1 MKRELEKSLKRY
13 LKRKIKVTLGLLV
26 TFLITGQVGH
36 SMELAKNYYENGQ
49 DIVIGENE
57 YKVNTED
64 NSEYNYGIIVRKN
77 TNLNIQS
84 SDRIEIIN
92 TTPSEESPGMEIAA
106 LNVRQSSNLI
116 LGTEETKDIYLKVE
130 SSKGVA
136 TGISLYNV
144 HTTDAVDEG
153 SSLEINGKNFTLD
166 VHSTSEGPNKS
177 TFGILVGN
185 NKTNDG
191 KNCEVDIN
199 SENTVIN
206 VTNDSGISYKANA
219 LTAWGDAKIRLNSG
233 NVKIYTNKN
242 NIINVKRN
250 STVEINANSLDK
262 EIQLDG
268 SIVFECAGTDTSI
281 DSNVIVNLTNSNSFL
296 NGNILVINQGEG
308 YLEGTKVTGMKLGLS
323 NGATWSTT
331 EEGSFVN
338 YLTFNGGI
346 INNNWDIN
354 NIGNIKG
361 DRDYSMNIDNMTGTG
376 GTIIMDASYDEASD
390 SFSSTTLEIKQ
401 KDNNTK
407 LNFAYDGI
415 DADNIA
421 INDTQKTEDALNQL
435 AENIYIR
442 NGEIN
447 STINVDEGLLNG
459 AIVGDL
465 VQGTSGMQ
473 VENIRVG
480 SLSNTVM
487 GLRNLATINLLTWRQ
502 EFSSFS
508 QRMGELRDSQGNS
521 GVWARVYGGE
531 IEQGSNYDNSY
542 QTYQV
547 GYDKVYDYAGGKLF
561 LGYLFSY
568 TDGNTDY
575 DLGSGENNS
584 IGAGVY
590 GSWLNNSG
598 HYIDVVAKLSRLHND
613 YDVYS
618 ENRMYNSKGDYTN
631 YGVSLGVEY
640 GKRFVTDNKFFIE
653 PSIRMDLG
661 RVANKSYTTST
672 DVRVEQDTLYT
683 ALGSLGAK
691 IGYNLEKGN
700 LYARISGVKE
710 FAGDID
716 TTYTNK
722 FGQTKTS
729 VDLEDEW
736 VEFGIGGNYKVAEN
750 VNLYLDLSKTTEAMV
765 DTNWQAN
772 LGFRWEL

>member
-1 MKRELEKSLKRY
+1 MLEKVRNSLKKY
-13 LKRKIKVTLGLLV
+13 LKGKIKITLGLLV
-26 TFLITGQVGH
+26 TFLITGEIGY
-36 SMELAKNYYENGQ
+36 SLEYADKLYNNIQ
-49 DIVIGENE
+49 DVVEDAE
-57 YKVNTED
+57 YKVKVGDQGVNYRFGIMVYN
-64 NSEYNYGIIVRKN
+64 NSD
-77 TNLNIQS
+77 LDIQS
-84 SDRIEIIN
+84 DNIEIIN
-92 TTPSEESPGMEIAA
+92 VSSGNEVEGKEVAAINLRMNSE
-106 LNVRQSSNLI
+106 LV
-116 LGTEETKDIYLKVE
+116 LGTEETKNINLKVDTDKGGASAIYLYNDNDYGQDNG
-130 SSKGVA
+130 SK
-136 TGISLYNV
+136 LK
-144 HTTDAVDEG
+144 
-153 SSLEINGKNFTLD
+153 INGENLVID
-166 VHSTSEGPNKS
+166 VHSEGKGKNKAI
-177 TFGILVGN
+177 FGIVVGT
-185 NKTNDG
+185 KEDHDG
-191 KNCEVDIN
+191 QKCEVNIN

-206 VTNDSGISYKANA
+206 VTSDSGLSYAANA
-219 LTAWGDAKIRLNSG
+219 LVAWGGGTITLNSG
-233 NVKIYTNKN
+233 NVKISAD
-242 NIINVKRN
+242 NIINVKKN
-250 STVEINANSLDK
+250 SLVQINAKSLDK
-262 EIQLDG
+262 VIQLDG
-268 SIVFECAGTDTSI
+268 SIVFECVKPSTDI
-281 DSNVIVNLTNSNSFL
+281 DSDVIINLTNSNSYL
-296 NGNILVINQGEG
+296 NGNILVTNLGDG
-308 YLEGTKVTGMKLGLS
+308 YSGTVDGMKLGLS

-361 DRDYSMNIDNMTGTG
+361 DRDYSMNIDNMSGTG

-421 INDTQKTEDALNQL
+421 INDAQETEEALNQL
-435 AENIYIR
+435 AGNIYIR

-487 GLRNLATINLLTWRQ
+487 GLRNLVTINLLTWRQ

-547 GYDKVYDYAGGKLF
+547 GYDKAYDYAGGKLF

-568 TDGNTDY
+568 TDGSTNY

-613 YDVYS
+613 YNIYS
-618 ENRMYNSKGDYTN
+618 ENRIYNSKGDYTN

>member
-13 LKRKIKVTLGLLV
+13 LKRKIKVTLDLLV
-26 TFLITGQVGH
+26 TFLITGQVGY

-296 NGNILVINQGEG
+296 NGNILVINQEEG

-338 YLTFNGGI
+338 DLTFNGGI
-346 INNNWDIN
+346 INNNS
-354 NIGNIKG
+354 GVKKG
-361 DRDYSMNIDNMTGTG
+361 DRQYSMNIDRMTGTG
-376 GTIIMDASYDEASD
+376 GTIIMDASYDRVND
-390 SFSSTTLEIKQ
+390 SFSSTTLEIKE

-421 INDTQKTEDALNQL
+421 VDDIQKTEDALSQL
-435 AENIYIR
+435 AGNIHIG

-447 STINVDEGLLNG
+447 STINIDEGLLNG

-590 GSWLNNSG
+590 GSWFNNSG

-653 PSIRMDLG
+653 LSIRMDLG
-661 RVANKSYTTST
+661 RVANKSYSTST
-672 DVRVEQDTLYT
+672 DVRVDQDTLYT

>member
-1 MKRELEKSLKRY
+1 MLLDKIKNNFKSC
-13 LKRKIKVTLGLLV
+13 LKRKIKFTLGILV
-26 TFLITGQVGH
+26 SFLITGHIGY
-36 SMELAKNYYENGQ
+36 SIELADTIYKNKQEIITDKEYELNA
-49 DIVIGENE
+49 GEE
-57 YKVNTED
+57 GVN
-64 NSEYNYGIIVRKN
+64 YQYGILGYDSTDLK
-77 TNLNIQS
+77 IQS
-84 SDRIEIIN
+84 SDKIEITNIAFGEVN
-92 TTPSEESPGMEIAA
+92 KKEIAA
-106 LNVRQSSNLI
+106 INLRVNSKLI
-116 LGTEETKDIYLKVE
+116 LGTEETKDIYLKVDTD
-130 SSKGVA
+130 KGVA
-136 TGISLYNV
+136 TGIALYNENAA
-144 HTTDAVDEG
+144 DRG

-166 VHSTSEGPNKS
+166 VHSTGEGSNKS
-177 TFGILVGN
+177 TYGILVGLR
-185 NKTNDG
+185 KDKDG
-191 KNCEVDIN
+191 ENCEVNIN

-206 VTNDSGISYKANA
+206 VTNDSGLSYTANA
-219 LTAWGDAKIRLNSG
+219 LTAWGGGTITLNSG
-233 NVKIYTNKN
+233 NVKISADNV
-242 NIINVKRN
+242 INVKKK
-250 STVEINANSLDK
+250 SFVQINEGSLDK
-262 EIQLDG
+262 VIQLDG
-268 SIVFECAGTDTSI
+268 SIVFECVDPDTPI
-281 DSNVIVNLTNSNSFL
+281 DSKVTVNLTNSNSYL
-296 NGNILVINQGEG
+296 NGNILVTNLGHG
-308 YLEGTKVTGMKLGLS
+308 HSGTVDGMKLGLS

-421 INDTQKTEDALNQL
+421 VDDTQKTEDALNQL
-435 AENIYIR
+435 AENIHIE

-447 STINVDEGLLNG
+447 STINIDEGLLNG

-465 VQGTSGMQ
+465 VQGTNGIE
-473 VENIRVG
+473 VGNIKT
-480 SLSNTVM
+480 SNLSNTVM

-531 IEQGSNYDNSY
+531 IEQGSNYDNNY

-547 GYDKVYDYAGGKLF
+547 GYDKAYDYAGGKLF

-691 IGYNLEKGN
+691 IG
-700 LYARISGVKE
+700 
-710 FAGDID
+710 
-716 TTYTNK
+716 
-722 FGQTKTS
+722 
-729 VDLEDEW
+729 
-736 VEFGIGGNYKVAEN
+736 
-750 VNLYLDLSKTTEAMV
+750 
-765 DTNWQAN
+765 
-772 LGFRWEL
+772 

>member
-26 TFLITGQVGH
+26 TFLITGEIGY
-36 SMELAKNYYENGQ
+36 SLEYADKLYNNIQ
-49 DIVIGENE
+49 DVVEDAE
-57 YKVNTED
+57 YKVKVGDQGVN
-64 NSEYNYGIIVRKN
+64 YRYGIMVYN
-77 TNLNIQS
+77 NSDLDIQS
-84 SDRIEIIN
+84 DNIEIIN
-92 TTPSEESPGMEIAA
+92 VSSGNEVEGKEVAAINLRMNSE
-106 LNVRQSSNLI
+106 LV
-116 LGTEETKDIYLKVE
+116 LGTEETKNINLKVDTDKGGASAIYL
-130 SSKGVA
+130 
-136 TGISLYNV
+136 YND
-144 HTTDAVDEG
+144 HRNGTDGG
-153 SSLEINGKNFTLD
+153 SSLEINGERLEIN
-166 VHSTSEGPNKS
+166 VHSEGTGANKAI
-177 TFGILVGN
+177 FGIVVGT
-185 NKTNDG
+185 KVDYDG
-191 KNCEVDIN
+191 QNCVVDIN
-199 SENTVIN
+199 SENTVVN
-206 VTNDSGISYKANA
+206 VSSDSGLSYAANA
-219 LTAWGDAKIRLNSG
+219 LVAWGGGTIRLNSG
-233 NVKIYTNKN
+233 NVKIDTNKN

-250 STVEINANSLDK
+250 STVEINANSLDNI
-262 EIQLDG
+262 IQLDG
-268 SIVFECAGTDTSI
+268 SIVFECVDPSTDI
-281 DSNVIVNLTNSNSFL
+281 DSDVIVNLTNSNSYL
-296 NGNILVINQGEG
+296 NGNILVTNLGDG
-308 YLEGTKVTGMKLGLS
+308 HSGTVDGMRLGLS

-346 INNNWDIN
+346 INNNS
-354 NIGNIKG
+354 GVKKG
-361 DRDYSMNIDNMTGTG
+361 DRQYSMNIDNMSGIG
-376 GTIIMDASYDEASD
+376 GTIIMDATYDRVND
-390 SFSSTTLEIKQ
+390 SFSSTTLEIKE

-421 INDTQKTEDALNQL
+421 VDDIQKTEDALSQL
-435 AENIYIR
+435 AGNIHIG

-447 STINVDEGLLNG
+447 SAINIDEGLLNG

-508 QRMGELRDSQGNS
+508 QRMGELRDTQGNS

-736 VEFGIGGNYKVAEN
+736 IEFGIGGNYKVAEN

>member
-1 MKRELEKSLKRY
+1 MKKELEKSLKRY

-26 TFLITGQVGH
+26 TFLITGQVGY
-36 SMELAKNYYENGQ
+36 SLNLIVDEYNNEQNVIVNDNYIKNNENTNYQYILGVIYDSSLQ
-49 DIVIGENE
+49 INSKEINIVNNSNGDEVNRKEISAIVVSENSHLKLGNE
-57 YKVNTED
+57 ETENVNLKVNTD
-64 NSEYNYGIIVRKN
+64 
-77 TNLNIQS
+77 
-84 SDRIEIIN
+84 
-92 TTPSEESPGMEIAA
+92 
-106 LNVRQSSNLI
+106 
-116 LGTEETKDIYLKVE
+116 
-130 SSKGVA
+130 KGVA
-136 TGISLYNV
+136 TGIAMYNL
-144 HTTDAVDEG
+144 DEADRG
-153 SSLEINGKNFTLD
+153 GSLEINGKNFTLD
-166 VHSTSEGPNKS
+166 VHATGEGSNKS
-177 TFGILVGN
+177 TYGILVGTKP
-185 NKTNDG
+185 NKDG
-191 KNCEVDIN
+191 ENCVVDIK

-206 VTNDSGISYKANA
+206 VTNDSGLSYTANA
-219 LTAWGDAKIRLNSG
+219 LTAWGGGTIRLNSG
-233 NVKIYTNKN
+233 NVKISAN
-242 NIINVKRN
+242 NIINVKKN
-250 STVEINANSLDK
+250 SLVEINADSLDK
-262 EIQLDG
+262 VIQLDG
-268 SIVFECAGTDTSI
+268 SIVFECVDSTTDI
-281 DSNVIVNLTNSNSFL
+281 DSDVVLNLTNSNSYL
-296 NGNILVINQGEG
+296 NGNILVTNLSHGHS
-308 YLEGTKVTGMKLGLS
+308 GTVDGMKLGLS

-376 GTIIMDASYDEASD
+376 GTIIMDATYNEASD
-390 SFSSTTLEIKQ
+390 SFSSTTLEKKE

-421 INDTQKTEDALNQL
+421 INDAQETEDALNQL
-435 AENIYIR
+435 AENIYIE
-442 NGEIN
+442 NGEVN

-508 QRMGELRDSQGNS
+508 QRMGELRDTQGNS

-547 GYDKVYDYAGGKLF
+547 GYDKAYDYAGGKLF

-590 GSWLNNSG
+590 GSWFNNSG

-736 VEFGIGGNYKVAEN
+736 IEFGIGGNYKVAEN

>member
-13 LKRKIKVTLGLLV
+13 LKRKIKVTLDLLV
-26 TFLITGQVGH
+26 TFLITGQVGY

-296 NGNILVINQGEG
+296 NGNILVINQEEG

-323 NGATWSTT
+323 NGATWSTI

-361 DRDYSMNIDNMTGTG
+361 DRQYSMNIDNMTGTG
-376 GTIIMDASYDEASD
+376 GTIIMDASYDEVSD

-547 GYDKVYDYAGGKLF
+547 GYDKAYDYAGGKLF

-584 IGAGVY
+584 IGAGAY
-590 GSWLNNSG
+590 GSWFNNSG

-672 DVRVEQDTLYT
+672 DVRVDQDTLYT

>member
-26 TFLITGQVGH
+26 TFLITGQVGY
-36 SMELAKNYYENGQ
+36 SLNLIVDEYNNEQNVIVNDNYIKNNENTNYQYILGVIYDSSLQ
-49 DIVIGENE
+49 INSKEINIVNNSNGDEVNRKEISAIVVSENSHLKLGNE
-57 YKVNTED
+57 ETENVNLKVNTD
-64 NSEYNYGIIVRKN
+64 
-77 TNLNIQS
+77 
-84 SDRIEIIN
+84 
-92 TTPSEESPGMEIAA
+92 
-106 LNVRQSSNLI
+106 
-116 LGTEETKDIYLKVE
+116 
-130 SSKGVA
+130 KGVA
-136 TGISLYNV
+136 TGIAMYNL
-144 HTTDAVDEG
+144 DEADRG
-153 SSLEINGKNFTLD
+153 GSLEINGKNFTLD
-166 VHSTSEGPNKS
+166 VHATGEGSNKS
-177 TFGILVGN
+177 TYGILVGTKP
-185 NKTNDG
+185 NKDG
-191 KNCEVDIN
+191 ENCVVDIK

-206 VTNDSGISYKANA
+206 VTNDSGLSYTANA
-219 LTAWGDAKIRLNSG
+219 LTAWGGGTIRLNSG
-233 NVKIYTNKN
+233 NVKISAN
-242 NIINVKRN
+242 NIINVKKN
-250 STVEINANSLDK
+250 SLVEINADSLDK
-262 EIQLDG
+262 VIQLDG
-268 SIVFECAGTDTSI
+268 SIVFECVDSTTDI
-281 DSNVIVNLTNSNSFL
+281 DSDVVLNLTNSNSYL
-296 NGNILVINQGEG
+296 NGNILVTNLSHGHS
-308 YLEGTKVTGMKLGLS
+308 GTVDGMKLGLS

-376 GTIIMDASYDEASD
+376 GTIIMDATYDEVSD
-390 SFSSTTLEIKQ
+390 SFSSTTLEIKE

-421 INDTQKTEDALNQL
+421 INDAQKTEEALNQL

-447 STINVDEGLLNG
+447 SSINVDEGLLNG

-508 QRMGELRDSQGNS
+508 QRMGELRDTQGNS

-531 IEQGSNYDNSY
+531 IEQGSSYENSY

-590 GSWLNNSG
+590 GSWFNDSG

-736 VEFGIGGNYKVAEN
+736 IEFGIGGNYKVAEN

>member
-13 LKRKIKVTLGLLV
+13 LKRKLKVTLALLV
-26 TFLITGQVGH
+26 SFLITGKIGY
-36 SMELAKNYYENGQ
+36 SMSIASESYINVQGNINNEIYEVTTGNDNYYYGIAAYNRSDLNINSKIINITNNSSGDGILEDRLDPEIAGLHLHGNTNMKLGNENT
-49 DIVIGENE
+49 ENININ
-57 YKVNTED
+57 VNTD
-64 NSEYNYGIIVRKN
+64 
-77 TNLNIQS
+77 
-84 SDRIEIIN
+84 
-92 TTPSEESPGMEIAA
+92 
-106 LNVRQSSNLI
+106 
-116 LGTEETKDIYLKVE
+116 
-130 SSKGVA
+130 KGVA
-136 TGISLYNV
+136 TGIAIYDVGNDDRGSKLYI
-144 HTTDAVDEG
+144 EG
-153 SSLEINGKNFTLD
+153 KKFTVNINSQGLGVN
-166 VHSTSEGPNKS
+166 EAA
-177 TFGILVGN
+177 FGILVGSKLN
-185 NKTNDG
+185 MLGTG
-191 KNCEVDIN
+191 CVVDIKSEDTVITVN
-199 SENTVIN
+199 SESSNPFATQ
-206 VTNDSGISYKANA
+206 GIA
-219 LTAWGDAKIRLNSG
+219 AWGGGTVKLNSG
-233 NVKIYTNKN
+233 NVKISAD
-242 NIINVKRN
+242 NIINVKKN
-250 STVEINANSLDK
+250 SLVQINAKSLDK
-262 EIQLDG
+262 VIQLDG
-268 SIVFECAGTDTSI
+268 SIVFECVDPSTDI
-281 DSNVIVNLTNSNSFL
+281 DSDVVVNLTNSNSYL
-296 NGNILVINQGEG
+296 NGNILVTNLVDGHS
-308 YLEGTKVTGMKLGLS
+308 GTVDGMKLGLS

-376 GTIIMDASYDEASD
+376 GTIIMDATYNEASD
-390 SFSSTTLEIKQ
+390 SFSSTTLEIKE

-421 INDTQKTEDALNQL
+421 INDAQETEDALNQL
-435 AENIYIR
+435 AENIYIE
-442 NGEIN
+442 NGEVN
-447 STINVDEGLLNG
+447 STINIDEGLLNG

-465 VQGTSGMQ
+465 VQGTGGMQ

-547 GYDKVYDYAGGKLF
+547 GYDKAYDYAGGKLF

-590 GSWLNNSG
+590 GSWFNNSG

>member
-26 TFLITGQVGH
+26 TFLITGEIGY
-36 SMELAKNYYENGQ
+36 SLEYADKLYNNIQ
-49 DIVIGENE
+49 DVVEDAE
-57 YKVNTED
+57 YKVKVGDQGVN
-64 NSEYNYGIIVRKN
+64 YRYGIMVYN
-77 TNLNIQS
+77 NSDLDIQS
-84 SDRIEIIN
+84 DNIEIIN
-92 TTPSEESPGMEIAA
+92 VSSGNEVEGKEVAAINLRMNSE
-106 LNVRQSSNLI
+106 LV
-116 LGTEETKDIYLKVE
+116 LGTEETKNINLKVDTDKGGASAIYL
-130 SSKGVA
+130 
-136 TGISLYNV
+136 YND
-144 HTTDAVDEG
+144 HRNGTDGG
-153 SSLEINGKNFTLD
+153 SSLEINGERLEIN
-166 VHSTSEGPNKS
+166 VHSEGTGANKAI
-177 TFGILVGN
+177 FGIVVGT
-185 NKTNDG
+185 KVDYDG
-191 KNCEVDIN
+191 QNCVVDIN
-199 SENTVIN
+199 SENTVVN
-206 VTNDSGISYKANA
+206 VSSDSGLSYAANA
-219 LTAWGDAKIRLNSG
+219 LVAWGGGTIRLNSG
-233 NVKIYTNKN
+233 NVKIDTNKN

-250 STVEINANSLDK
+250 STVEINANSLDNI
-262 EIQLDG
+262 IQLDG
-268 SIVFECAGTDTSI
+268 SIVFECVDPSTDI
-281 DSNVIVNLTNSNSFL
+281 DSDVVVNLTNSNSYL
-296 NGNILVINQGEG
+296 NGNILVTNLVDGHS
-308 YLEGTKVTGMKLGLS
+308 GTVDGMKLGLS

-346 INNNWDIN
+346 INNNS
-354 NIGNIKG
+354 GVKKG
-361 DRDYSMNIDNMTGTG
+361 DRQYSMNIDNRSGIG
-376 GTIIMDASYDEASD
+376 GTIIMDATYNEASD
-390 SFSSTTLEIKQ
+390 SFSSTTLEIKE

-407 LNFAYDGI
+407 LNFSYDGI

-421 INDTQKTEDALNQL
+421 INDAQETEDALNQL
-435 AENIYIR
+435 AENIYIE
-442 NGEIN
+442 NGEVN
-447 STINVDEGLLNG
+447 STINIDEGLLNG

-465 VQGTSGMQ
+465 VQGTGGMQ

-547 GYDKVYDYAGGKLF
+547 GYDKAYDYAGGKLF

-590 GSWLNNSG
+590 GSWFNNSG

-736 VEFGIGGNYKVAEN
+736 IEFGIGGNYKVAEN

>member
-26 TFLITGQVGH
+26 TFLITGQVGY
-36 SMELAKNYYENGQ
+36 SLNLIVDEYNNEQNVIVNDNYIKNNENTNYQYILGVIYDSSLQ
-49 DIVIGENE
+49 INSKEINIVNNSNGDEVNRKEISAIVVSENSHLKLGNE
-57 YKVNTED
+57 ETENVNLKVNTD
-64 NSEYNYGIIVRKN
+64 
-77 TNLNIQS
+77 
-84 SDRIEIIN
+84 
-92 TTPSEESPGMEIAA
+92 
-106 LNVRQSSNLI
+106 
-116 LGTEETKDIYLKVE
+116 
-130 SSKGVA
+130 KGVA
-136 TGISLYNV
+136 TGIAMYNL
-144 HTTDAVDEG
+144 DEADRG
-153 SSLEINGKNFTLD
+153 GSLEINGKNFTLD
-166 VHSTSEGPNKS
+166 VHANGEGSNKS
-177 TFGILVGN
+177 TFGILVGTKP
-185 NKTNDG
+185 NKDG
-191 KNCEVDIN
+191 ENCVVDIK

-206 VTNDSGISYKANA
+206 VTNDSGLAYTANA
-219 LTAWGDAKIRLNSG
+219 LTAWGGGTIRLNSG
-233 NVKIYTNKN
+233 NVKIDTNKN

-250 STVEINANSLDK
+250 STVEINTNSLDNI
-262 EIQLDG
+262 IQLDG
-268 SIVFECAGTDTSI
+268 SIVFECVDPSTDI
-281 DSNVIVNLTNSNSFL
+281 DSDVVVNLTNSNSYL
-296 NGNILVINQGEG
+296 NGNILVTNLVDGHS
-308 YLEGTKVTGMKLGLS
+308 GTVDGMKLGLS

-376 GTIIMDASYDEASD
+376 GTIIMDATYDEVSD
-390 SFSSTTLEIKQ
+390 SFSSTTLEIKE

-421 INDTQKTEDALNQL
+421 INDAQETEDALNQL
-435 AENIYIR
+435 AENIYIE
-442 NGEIN
+442 NGEVN
-447 STINVDEGLLNG
+447 STINIDEGLLNG

-590 GSWLNNSG
+590 GSWFNNSG

-631 YGVSLGVEY
+631 YGVSLGIEY

-736 VEFGIGGNYKVAEN
+736 IEFGIGGNYKVAEN

>member
-26 TFLITGQVGH
+26 TFLITGQVGY

-57 YKVNTED
+57 YKVNNED
-64 NSEYNYGIIVRKN
+64 NLEYNYGIIVRKN

-281 DSNVIVNLTNSNSFL
+281 DSNVTVNLTNSNSFL

-361 DRDYSMNIDNMTGTG
+361 DRQYSMNIDNMTGTG
-376 GTIIMDASYDEASD
+376 GTIIMDATYNEASD
-390 SFSSTTLEIKQ
+390 SFSSTTLEIKE

-421 INDTQKTEDALNQL
+421 INNAQETEDALNQL
-435 AENIYIR
+435 AGNIYIE
-442 NGEIN
+442 NGEVN
-447 STINVDEGLLNG
+447 STINIDEGLLNG

-465 VQGTSGMQ
+465 VQGTGGMQ

-547 GYDKVYDYAGGKLF
+547 GYDKAYDYAGGKLF

-631 YGVSLGVEY
+631 YGVSLGIEY

-661 RVANKSYTTST
+661 RVANKSYSTST

-722 FGQTKTS
+722 LGQTKTS

>member
-26 TFLITGQVGH
+26 SFLITGHIGY
-36 SMELAKNYYENGQ
+36 SIELADTIYKNKQEIIT
-49 DIVIGENE
+49 DKE
-57 YKVNTED
+57 YKLNAGEEGVN
-64 NSEYNYGIIVRKN
+64 YHYGILGYDSTDLK
-77 TNLNIQS
+77 IQS
-84 SDRIEIIN
+84 SDKIEITNIAFGEVN
-92 TTPSEESPGMEIAA
+92 KKEIAA
-106 LNVRQSSNLI
+106 INLRVNSKLI
-116 LGTEETKDIYLKVE
+116 LGTEETKDIYLKVDTD
-130 SSKGVA
+130 KGVA
-136 TGISLYNV
+136 TGIALYNENA
-144 HTTDAVDEG
+144 TDKG

-166 VHSTSEGPNKS
+166 VHANGEGSNKS
-177 TFGILVGN
+177 TFGILVGLR
-185 NKTNDG
+185 KDKDG
-191 KNCEVDIN
+191 ENCVVDIK

-206 VTNDSGISYKANA
+206 VTNDSGLSYTTNA
-219 LTAWGDAKIRLNSG
+219 LTAWGGGTIRLNSG
-233 NVKIYTNKN
+233 NVKIDTNKN

-250 STVEINANSLDK
+250 STVEINANSLDNI
-262 EIQLDG
+262 IQLDG
-268 SIVFECAGTDTSI
+268 SIVFECVDSTTDI
-281 DSNVIVNLTNSNSFL
+281 DSDVIVNLTNSNSYL
-296 NGNILVINQGEG
+296 NGNILVTNLVDGHS
-308 YLEGTKVTGMKLGLS
+308 GTVDGMKLGLS

-376 GTIIMDASYDEASD
+376 GTIIMDATYDEVSD
-390 SFSSTTLEIKQ
+390 SFSSTTLEIKE

-421 INDTQKTEDALNQL
+421 INDAQKTEEALNQL

-447 STINVDEGLLNG
+447 SSINVDEGLLNG

-508 QRMGELRDSQGNS
+508 QRMGELRDTQGNS

-531 IEQGSNYDNSY
+531 IEQGSSYENSY

-547 GYDKVYDYAGGKLF
+547 GYDKAYDYAGGKLF

-568 TDGNTDY
+568 TDGSTNY

-590 GSWLNNSG
+590 GSWFNDSG

-736 VEFGIGGNYKVAEN
+736 IEFGIGGNYKVAEN

>member
-1 MKRELEKSLKRY
+1 MKKELEKSLKRY

-26 TFLITGQVGH
+26 TFLITGQVGY
-36 SMELAKNYYENGQ
+36 SLNLIMDEYNNEQNVIVNDNYIKNNENTNYQYILGVIYDSSLQ
-49 DIVIGENE
+49 INSKEINIVNNSNGDEVNRKEISAIVVSENSHLKLGNE
-57 YKVNTED
+57 ETENVNLKVNTD
-64 NSEYNYGIIVRKN
+64 
-77 TNLNIQS
+77 
-84 SDRIEIIN
+84 
-92 TTPSEESPGMEIAA
+92 
-106 LNVRQSSNLI
+106 
-116 LGTEETKDIYLKVE
+116 
-130 SSKGVA
+130 KGVA
-136 TGISLYNV
+136 TGIAMYNL
-144 HTTDAVDEG
+144 DEADRG
-153 SSLEINGKNFTLD
+153 GSLEINGKNFTLD
-166 VHSTSEGPNKS
+166 VHATGEGSNKS
-177 TFGILVGN
+177 TYGILVGTKP
-185 NKTNDG
+185 NKDG
-191 KNCEVDIN
+191 ENCVVDIK

-206 VTNDSGISYKANA
+206 VTNDSGLSYTANA
-219 LTAWGDAKIRLNSG
+219 LTAWGGGTIRLNSG
-233 NVKIYTNKN
+233 NVKISAN
-242 NIINVKRN
+242 NIINVKKN
-250 STVEINANSLDK
+250 SLVEINADSLDK
-262 EIQLDG
+262 VIQLDG
-268 SIVFECAGTDTSI
+268 SIVFECVDSTTDI
-281 DSNVIVNLTNSNSFL
+281 DSDVVLNLTNSNSYL
-296 NGNILVINQGEG
+296 NGNILVTNLSHGHS
-308 YLEGTKVTGMKLGLS
+308 GTVDGMKLGLS

-376 GTIIMDASYDEASD
+376 GTIIMDATYNEASD
-390 SFSSTTLEIKQ
+390 SFSSTTLEIKE

-421 INDTQKTEDALNQL
+421 INDAQETEDALNQL
-435 AENIYIR
+435 AENIYIE
-442 NGEIN
+442 NGEVN

-508 QRMGELRDSQGNS
+508 QRMGELRDTQGNS

-531 IEQGSNYDNSY
+531 IEQGSNYNNSY

-547 GYDKVYDYAGGKLF
+547 GYDKAYDYAGGKLF

-590 GSWLNNSG
+590 GSWFNNSG

-736 VEFGIGGNYKVAEN
+736 IEFGIGGNYKVAEN

>member
-1 MKRELEKSLKRY
+1 MMLDKIKNNLKRC
-13 LKRKIKVTLGLLV
+13 LKRRVKITLGILIS
-26 TFLITGQVGH
+26 FLITGQVGY
-36 SMELAKNYYENGQ
+36 SMEIAKNYYENGQ

-57 YKVNTED
+57 YKVNVGD
-64 NSEYNYGIIVRKN
+64 NDQNLEYNYGIIVRKN
-77 TNLNIQS
+77 TDLNIQS

-92 TTPSEESPGMEIAA
+92 TTPSEEIPEMEIAA
-106 LNVRQSSNLI
+106 LNVRQGSNLI

-136 TGISLYNV
+136 TGISVYNV
-144 HTTDAVDEG
+144 NTDEVYEK
-153 SSLEINGKNFTLD
+153 STLEINGKNFTLD

-185 NKTNDG
+185 SKDYDG
-191 KNCEVDIN
+191 NECEVEIN

-206 VTNDSGISYKANA
+206 VTNDSGLPYTVNA
-219 LTAWGDAKIRLNSG
+219 LAAWYGGTIKLNSG
-233 NVKIYTNKN
+233 NVKIVTNKN
-242 NIINVKRN
+242 NVINVKDN
-250 STVEINANSLDK
+250 SSVQINASSLDNI
-262 EIQLDG
+262 IQLDG
-268 SIVFECAGTDTSI
+268 SIVFEYVNSSTDI
-281 DSNVIVNLTNSNSFL
+281 DSNVIVNLTNSNSYL
-296 NGNILVINQGEG
+296 NGNILVTNFGNEDPG
-308 YLEGTKVTGMKLGLS
+308 DVTGMKLGLS

-346 INNNWDIN
+346 INNNSGVKNGYKPYSIN
-354 NIGNIKG
+354 IE
-361 DRDYSMNIDNMTGTG
+361 NMSGTG
-376 GTIIMDASYDEASD
+376 GTIIMDATYDEASD
-390 SFSSTTLEIKQ
+390 SFSSTSFWVGEKE
-401 KDNNTK
+401 DSTK
-407 LNFAYDGI
+407 LSFKYNHEKLT
-415 DADNIA
+415 ADNIA
-421 INDTQKTEDALNQL
+421 INDAQETEEALNQL
-435 AENIYIR
+435 AGNIYVE
-442 NGEIN
+442 NGEVN
-447 STINVDEGLLNG
+447 STINIDEGLLNG

-547 GYDKVYDYAGGKLF
+547 GYDKTYDYAGGKLF

-568 TDGNTDY
+568 TDGSTNY

>member
-26 TFLITGQVGH
+26 TFLITGQVGY
-36 SMELAKNYYENGQ
+36 SLNLIVDEYNNEQNVIVNDNYIKNNENTNYQYILGVIYDSSLQ
-49 DIVIGENE
+49 INSKEINIVNNSNGDEVNRKEISAIVVSENSHLKLGNE
-57 YKVNTED
+57 ETENVNLKVNTD
-64 NSEYNYGIIVRKN
+64 
-77 TNLNIQS
+77 
-84 SDRIEIIN
+84 
-92 TTPSEESPGMEIAA
+92 
-106 LNVRQSSNLI
+106 
-116 LGTEETKDIYLKVE
+116 
-130 SSKGVA
+130 KGVA
-136 TGISLYNV
+136 TGIAMYNL
-144 HTTDAVDEG
+144 DEADRG
-153 SSLEINGKNFTLD
+153 GSLEINGKNFTLD
-166 VHSTSEGPNKS
+166 VHATGEGSNKS
-177 TFGILVGN
+177 TYGILVGTKP
-185 NKTNDG
+185 NKDG
-191 KNCEVDIN
+191 ENCVVDIK

-206 VTNDSGISYKANA
+206 VTNDSGLSYTANA
-219 LTAWGDAKIRLNSG
+219 LTAWGGGTIRLNSG
-233 NVKIYTNKN
+233 NVKIDTNKN

-250 STVEINANSLDK
+250 STVEINANSLDNI
-262 EIQLDG
+262 IQLDG
-268 SIVFECAGTDTSI
+268 SIVFECVDPSTDI
-281 DSNVIVNLTNSNSFL
+281 DSDVIVNLTNSNSYL
-296 NGNILVINQGEG
+296 NGNILVTNLGDG
-308 YLEGTKVTGMKLGLS
+308 HSGTVDGMRLGLS

-346 INNNWDIN
+346 INNNS
-354 NIGNIKG
+354 GVKKG
-361 DRDYSMNIDNMTGTG
+361 DRQYSMNIDNMSGIG
-376 GTIIMDASYDEASD
+376 GTIIMDATYDEVSD

-421 INDTQKTEDALNQL
+421 INNAQETEDALNQL
-435 AENIYIR
+435 AENIYIE
-442 NGEIN
+442 NGEVN

-508 QRMGELRDSQGNS
+508 QRMGELRDTQGNS
-521 GVWARVYGGE
+521 GVWARVYSGE

-661 RVANKSYTTST
+661 RVANKSYSTST
-672 DVRVEQDTLYT
+672 DVRVDQDTLYT

>member
-1 MKRELEKSLKRY
+1 M
-13 LKRKIKVTLGLLV
+13 
-26 TFLITGQVGH
+26 
-36 SMELAKNYYENGQ
+36 
-49 DIVIGENE
+49 
-57 YKVNTED
+57 
-64 NSEYNYGIIVRKN
+64 
-77 TNLNIQS
+77 
-84 SDRIEIIN
+84 
-92 TTPSEESPGMEIAA
+92 
-106 LNVRQSSNLI
+106 I
-116 LGTEETKDIYLKVE
+116 LGTEETKDIYLKVDTD
-130 SSKGVA
+130 KGVA
-136 TGISLYNV
+136 TGIALYNENAA
-144 HTTDAVDEG
+144 DKG

-166 VHSTSEGPNKS
+166 VHSNG
-177 TFGILVGN
+177 
-185 NKTNDG
+185 DG
-191 KNCEVDIN
+191 ENCIVDIN

-206 VTNDSGISYKANA
+206 VTNDSGLNYTANA

-233 NVKIYTNKN
+233 NVKISAD

-250 STVEINANSLDK
+250 STVEINKDSLDR
-262 EIQLDG
+262 EIKLDG

-281 DSNVIVNLTNSNSFL
+281 DSNVIVNLTNSNSYL
-296 NGNILVINQGEG
+296 NGNILVTNLGEG

-346 INNNWDIN
+346 INNNS
-354 NIGNIKG
+354 GVKKG
-361 DRDYSMNIDNMTGTG
+361 DRQYSMNIDRMTGTG
-376 GTIIMDASYDEASD
+376 GTIIMDATYDEASD
-390 SFSSTTLEIKQ
+390 SFSSTTFWVGEKE
-401 KDNNTK
+401 DSTK
-407 LNFAYDGI
+407 LSFEYDGI

-421 INDTQKTEDALNQL
+421 INDAQKTEVALNQL
-435 AENIYIR
+435 AGNIYVEK
-442 NGEIN
+442 GELN
-447 STINVDEGLLNG
+447 SSFYITEGLLNG

-465 VQGTSGMQ
+465 VQGTNGIQ

-508 QRMGELRDSQGNS
+508 QRMGELRDSKGNS

-547 GYDKVYDYAGGKLF
+547 GYDKAYDYAGGKLF

-661 RVANKSYTTST
+661 RVANKSYSTST
-672 DVRVEQDTLYT
+672 DVRVDQDTLYT

-722 FGQTKTS
+722 FRQTKTS

>member
-26 TFLITGQVGH
+26 TFLITGQVGY
-36 SMELAKNYYENGQ
+36 SMEIAKNYYENGQ

-57 YKVNTED
+57 YKVNVGD
-64 NSEYNYGIIVRKN
+64 NDQNLEYNYGIIVRKN
-77 TNLNIQS
+77 TDLNIQS

-92 TTPSEESPGMEIAA
+92 TTPSEEIPGMEIAA

-219 LTAWGDAKIRLNSG
+219 LTAWYGGTIKLNSG
-233 NVKIYTNKN
+233 NVKIVTNKN
-242 NIINVKRN
+242 NVINVKDN
-250 STVEINANSLDK
+250 SSVQINASSLDNI
-262 EIQLDG
+262 IQLDG
-268 SIVFECAGTDTSI
+268 SIVFEYVNSSTDI
-281 DSNVIVNLTNSNSFL
+281 DSNVIVNLTNSNSYL
-296 NGNILVINQGEG
+296 NGNILVTNFGNEDPG
-308 YLEGTKVTGMKLGLS
+308 DVTGMKLGLS

-338 YLTFNGGI
+338 DLTFNGGI
-346 INNNWDIN
+346 INNNS
-354 NIGNIKG
+354 GIKKG
-361 DRDYSMNIDNMTGTG
+361 HKTYSMNIDRMTGTG
-376 GTIIMDASYDEASD
+376 GTIIMDATYDRVND

-421 INDTQKTEDALNQL
+421 INDAQETEEALNQL
-435 AENIYIR
+435 AGNIYIR

-447 STINVDEGLLNG
+447 SSINVDEGLLNG

-547 GYDKVYDYAGGKLF
+547 GYDKAYDYAGGKLF

-568 TDGNTDY
+568 TDGSTNY

-590 GSWLNNSG
+590 GSWFNNSG

-661 RVANKSYTTST
+661 RVANKSYSTST
-672 DVRVEQDTLYT
+672 DVRVDQDTLYT

-736 VEFGIGGNYKVAEN
+736 IEFGIGGNYKVAEN

>member
-26 TFLITGQVGH
+26 TFLITGEIGY
-36 SMELAKNYYENGQ
+36 SLEYADKLYNNIQ
-49 DIVIGENE
+49 DVVEDAE
-57 YKVNTED
+57 YKVKVGDQGVN
-64 NSEYNYGIIVRKN
+64 YRYGIMVYN
-77 TNLNIQS
+77 NSDLDIQS
-84 SDRIEIIN
+84 DNIEIIN
-92 TTPSEESPGMEIAA
+92 VSSGNEVEGKEVAA
-106 LNVRQSSNLI
+106 INLRMNSKLV
-116 LGTEETKDIYLKVE
+116 LGTEETKNINLKVDTDKGGASAIYL
-130 SSKGVA
+130 
-136 TGISLYNV
+136 YND
-144 HTTDAVDEG
+144 HRNGTDGG
-153 SSLEINGKNFTLD
+153 SSLEINGERLEIN
-166 VHSTSEGPNKS
+166 VHSEGTGANKAI
-177 TFGILVGN
+177 FGIVVGT
-185 NKTNDG
+185 KVDYDG
-191 KNCEVDIN
+191 QNCVVDIN
-199 SENTVIN
+199 SENTVVN
-206 VTNDSGISYKANA
+206 VSSDSGLSYAANA
-219 LTAWGDAKIRLNSG
+219 LVAWGGGTIRLNSG
-233 NVKIYTNKN
+233 NVKISADNV
-242 NIINVKRN
+242 INVKRN
-250 STVEINANSLDK
+250 SFVEINANSLDNI
-262 EIQLDG
+262 IQLDG
-268 SIVFECAGTDTSI
+268 SIVFECVDPSTDI
-281 DSNVIVNLTNSNSFL
+281 DSDVVVNLTNSNSYL
-296 NGNILVINQGEG
+296 NGNILVTNLVDGHS
-308 YLEGTKVTGMKLGLS
+308 GTVDGMKLGLS

-376 GTIIMDASYDEASD
+376 GTIIMDATYDEVSD
-390 SFSSTTLEIKQ
+390 SFSSTTLEIKE

-421 INDTQKTEDALNQL
+421 INDAQKTEEALNQL

-447 STINVDEGLLNG
+447 SSINVDEGLLNG

-547 GYDKVYDYAGGKLF
+547 GYDKAYDYAGGKLF

-590 GSWLNNSG
+590 GSWFNNSG

-736 VEFGIGGNYKVAEN
+736 IEFGIGGNYKVAEN

>member
-26 TFLITGQVGH
+26 TFLITGKIGYSLDIAVDSYNNIQKNIDIKEYQISNGDR
-36 SMELAKNYYENGQ
+36 NYYYGVAAYN
-49 DIVIGENE
+49 
-57 YKVNTED
+57 
-64 NSEYNYGIIVRKN
+64 NS
-77 TNLNIQS
+77 NLNINS
-84 SDRIEIIN
+84 NVIEMNNNSFGNEVSGREISALHLHGNTNIKLGNIDTENIN
-92 TTPSEESPGMEIAA
+92 LSVDT
-106 LNVRQSSNLI
+106 
-116 LGTEETKDIYLKVE
+116 D
-130 SSKGVA
+130 KGVA
-136 TGISLYNV
+136 TGISVYDV
-144 HTTDAVDEG
+144 G
-153 SSLEINGKNFTLD
+153 SNDNGSKLEVNGKNLTLN
-166 VHSTSEGPNKS
+166 VHSKGEDKNKS
-177 TFGILVGN
+177 AFGILVGTS
-185 NKTNDG
+185 KTQPG
-191 KNCEVDIN
+191 EKCVVDIKA
-199 SENTVIN
+199 ENTVIN
-206 VTNDSGISYKANA
+206 VTSDSGLSYVTNA
-219 LTAWGDAKIRLNSG
+219 LTAWGGGTIKLNSG
-233 NVKIYTNKN
+233 NVKISAN
-242 NIINVKRN
+242 NVINVKRN
-250 STVEINANSLDK
+250 STVEINANSLDNI
-262 EIQLDG
+262 IQLDG
-268 SIVFECAGTDTSI
+268 SIVFECVDPSTDI
-281 DSNVIVNLTNSNSFL
+281 DSDVIVNLTNSNSYL
-296 NGNILVINQGEG
+296 NGNILVTNLGDGHI
-308 YLEGTKVTGMKLGLS
+308 GTVDGMKLGLS
-323 NGATWSTT
+323 NGATWSTI

-346 INNNWDIN
+346 INNNS
-354 NIGNIKG
+354 GVKKG
-361 DRDYSMNIDNMTGTG
+361 DRQYSMNIDNMSGIG
-376 GTIIMDASYDEASD
+376 GTIIMDATYNEASD
-390 SFSSTTLEIKQ
+390 SFSSTTLEIKE

-421 INDTQKTEDALNQL
+421 INDAQETEDALNQL
-435 AENIYIR
+435 AGNIYIE
-442 NGEIN
+442 NGEVN

-480 SLSNTVM
+480 SLSTTVM

-508 QRMGELRDSQGNS
+508 QRMGELRDTQGNS

-531 IEQGSNYDNSY
+531 IEQGSSYENSY

-547 GYDKVYDYAGGKLF
+547 GYDKAYDYAGGKLF

-568 TDGNTDY
+568 TDGSTNY

-590 GSWLNNSG
+590 GSWFNDSG

-736 VEFGIGGNYKVAEN
+736 IEFGIGGNYKVAEN
-750 VNLYLDLSKTTEAMV
+750 VNLYLDLSKTTETMV

>member
-1 MKRELEKSLKRY
+1 MKKELEKSLKRY

-26 TFLITGQVGH
+26 TFLITGQVGY
-36 SMELAKNYYENGQ
+36 SLNLIVDEYNNEQNVIVNDNYIKNNENTNYQYILGVIYDSSLQ
-49 DIVIGENE
+49 INSKEINIVNNSNGDEVNRKEISAIVVSENSHLKLGNE
-57 YKVNTED
+57 ETENVNLKVNTD
-64 NSEYNYGIIVRKN
+64 
-77 TNLNIQS
+77 
-84 SDRIEIIN
+84 
-92 TTPSEESPGMEIAA
+92 
-106 LNVRQSSNLI
+106 
-116 LGTEETKDIYLKVE
+116 
-130 SSKGVA
+130 KGVA
-136 TGISLYNV
+136 TGIAMYNL
-144 HTTDAVDEG
+144 DEADRG
-153 SSLEINGKNFTLD
+153 GSLEINGKNFTLD
-166 VHSTSEGPNKS
+166 VHATGEGSNKS
-177 TFGILVGN
+177 TYGILVGTKP
-185 NKTNDG
+185 NKDG
-191 KNCEVDIN
+191 ENCVVDIK

-206 VTNDSGISYKANA
+206 VTNDSGLSYTANA
-219 LTAWGDAKIRLNSG
+219 LTAWGGGTIRLNSG
-233 NVKIYTNKN
+233 NVKIDTNKN
-242 NIINVKRN
+242 NVINVKRN
-250 STVEINANSLDK
+250 STVEINKYSLDK
-262 EIQLDG
+262 VIQLDG
-268 SIVFECAGTDTSI
+268 SIVFECVDPTTDI
-281 DSNVIVNLTNSNSFL
+281 DSDVIVNLTNSNSYL
-296 NGNILVINQGEG
+296 NGNILVTNLVDGHS
-308 YLEGTKVTGMKLGLS
+308 GTVDGMRLGLS

-346 INNNWDIN
+346 INNNS
-354 NIGNIKG
+354 GVKKG
-361 DRDYSMNIDNMTGTG
+361 DRQYSMNIDNMSGTG
-376 GTIIMDASYDEASD
+376 GTIIMDASYNEASD

-407 LNFAYDGI
+407 LNFSYDGI

-421 INDTQKTEDALNQL
+421 INNAQETEDALNQL
-435 AENIYIR
+435 AGNIYIE
-442 NGEIN
+442 NGEVN
-447 STINVDEGLLNG
+447 STINIDEGLLNG

-465 VQGTSGMQ
+465 VQGTGGMQ

-547 GYDKVYDYAGGKLF
+547 GYDKAYDYAGGKLF

-590 GSWLNNSG
+590 GSWFNNSG

-661 RVANKSYTTST
+661 RVANKSYSTST
-672 DVRVEQDTLYT
+672 DVRVDQDTLYT

>member
-13 LKRKIKVTLGLLV
+13 LKRKIKVTLDLLV
-26 TFLITGQVGH
+26 TFLITGQVGY

-296 NGNILVINQGEG
+296 NGNILVINQEEG

-323 NGATWSTT
+323 NGATWSTI

-376 GTIIMDASYDEASD
+376 GTIIMDATYNEASD
-390 SFSSTTLEIKQ
+390 SFSSTTLEIKE

-421 INDTQKTEDALNQL
+421 INDAQETEDDLNQL
-435 AENIYIR
+435 AENIYIE
-442 NGEIN
+442 NGEVN

-508 QRMGELRDSQGNS
+508 QRMGELRDTQGNS

-531 IEQGSNYDNSY
+531 IEQGSNYNNSY

-547 GYDKVYDYAGGKLF
+547 GYDKAYDYAGGKLF

>member
-13 LKRKIKVTLGLLV
+13 LKRKIKVTLDLLV
-26 TFLITGQVGH
+26 TFLITGQVGY

-296 NGNILVINQGEG
+296 NGNILVINQEEG

-323 NGATWSTT
+323 NGATWSTI

-376 GTIIMDASYDEASD
+376 GTIIMDATYNEASD
-390 SFSSTTLEIKQ
+390 SFSSTTLEIKE

-421 INDTQKTEDALNQL
+421 INDAQETEDALNQL
-435 AENIYIR
+435 AENIYIE
-442 NGEIN
+442 NGEVN
-447 STINVDEGLLNG
+447 STINIDEGLLNG

-531 IEQGSNYDNSY
+531 IEQGSNYNNSY

-547 GYDKVYDYAGGKLF
+547 GYDKVYDYVGGKLF

-672 DVRVEQDTLYT
+672 DVRVDQDTLYT

>member
-1 MKRELEKSLKRY
+1 MFKKLENSLKRVLKGKVKITLALVISY
-13 LKRKIKVTLGLLV
+13 LMTSQIGYSLNLTMDEYYNEQNVIINNNYIKNNENTNYQYILGAVFDSNVKINSNEINIVNNSNGDEVNRKEISAIFLTENSHLKLGNEE
-26 TFLITGQVGH
+26 T
-36 SMELAKNYYENGQ
+36 EN
-49 DIVIGENE
+49 INL
-57 YKVNTED
+57 KVNTD
-64 NSEYNYGIIVRKN
+64 
-77 TNLNIQS
+77 
-84 SDRIEIIN
+84 
-92 TTPSEESPGMEIAA
+92 
-106 LNVRQSSNLI
+106 
-116 LGTEETKDIYLKVE
+116 
-130 SSKGVA
+130 KGVA
-136 TGISLYNV
+136 TGIAMYNLDE
-144 HTTDAVDEG
+144 TDRG
-153 SSLEINGKNFTLD
+153 GSLEINGKNFTLD
-166 VHSTSEGPNKS
+166 VHSNGEGDNKAV
-177 TFGILVGN
+177 FGILVGT
-185 NKTNDG
+185 KPYKDG
-191 KNCEVDIN
+191 EKCVVDIKA
-199 SENTVIN
+199 ENTTIN
-206 VTNDSGISYKANA
+206 VTSDSNLSYVANA
-219 LTAWGDAKIRLNSG
+219 LTAWGGGTIRLNSG
-233 NVKIYTNKN
+233 NVKISAD

-250 STVEINANSLDK
+250 STVEINKDSLDR
-262 EIQLDG
+262 EIKLDG
-268 SIVFECAGTDTSI
+268 SIVFECVDPSTDI
-281 DSNVIVNLTNSNSFL
+281 DSDVIINLTNSNSYL
-296 NGNILVINQGEG
+296 NGNILVTNLGDG
-308 YLEGTKVTGMKLGLS
+308 HSGTVDGMRLGLS

-346 INNNWDIN
+346 INNNS
-354 NIGNIKG
+354 GVKKG
-361 DRDYSMNIDNMTGTG
+361 DRQYSMNIDNMSGIG
-376 GTIIMDASYDEASD
+376 GTIIMDATYDEASD

-421 INDTQKTEDALNQL
+421 VDDTQKTEDALNQL
-435 AENIYIR
+435 AENIHIE
-442 NGEIN
+442 NGKIN
-447 STINVDEGLLNG
+447 STINIDEGLLNG

-465 VQGTSGMQ
+465 VQGTNGI
-473 VENIRVG
+473 EVG
-480 SLSNTVM
+480 NMKTSNLSNTVM

-531 IEQGSNYDNSY
+531 IEQGSNYDNNY

-547 GYDKVYDYAGGKLF
+547 GYDKAYDYAGGKLF

-750 VNLYLDLSKTTEAMV
+750 VSLYLDLSKTTEAMV

>member
-26 TFLITGQVGH
+26 SFLITGHIGY
-36 SMELAKNYYENGQ
+36 SIELADTIYKNKQEIIT
-49 DIVIGENE
+49 DKE
-57 YKVNTED
+57 YKLNAGEEGVN
-64 NSEYNYGIIVRKN
+64 YHYGILGYDSTDLK
-77 TNLNIQS
+77 IQS
-84 SDRIEIIN
+84 SDKIEITNIAFGEVN
-92 TTPSEESPGMEIAA
+92 KKEIAA
-106 LNVRQSSNLI
+106 INLRVNSKLI
-116 LGTEETKDIYLKVE
+116 LGTEETKDIYLKVDTD
-130 SSKGVA
+130 KGVA
-136 TGISLYNV
+136 TGIALYNENAA
-144 HTTDAVDEG
+144 DKG

-166 VHSTSEGPNKS
+166 VHSNGDGDNKS
-177 TFGILVGN
+177 TYGILVGLR
-185 NKTNDG
+185 KDKDG
-191 KNCEVDIN
+191 ENCIVDIN

-206 VTNDSGISYKANA
+206 VTNDSGLNYTANA
-219 LTAWGDAKIRLNSG
+219 LTAWGGGTIRLNSG
-233 NVKIYTNKN
+233 NVKIDTNKN

-250 STVEINANSLDK
+250 STVEINANSLDNI
-262 EIQLDG
+262 IQLDG
-268 SIVFECAGTDTSI
+268 SIVFECVDPSTDI
-281 DSNVIVNLTNSNSFL
+281 DSDVIVNLTNSNSYL
-296 NGNILVINQGEG
+296 NGNILVTNLGDG
-308 YLEGTKVTGMKLGLS
+308 HSGTVDGMRLGLS

-346 INNNWDIN
+346 INNNS
-354 NIGNIKG
+354 GVKKG
-361 DRDYSMNIDNMTGTG
+361 DRQYSMNIDNMSGIG
-376 GTIIMDASYDEASD
+376 GTIIMDATYDEVSD

-421 INDTQKTEDALNQL
+421 INNAQETEDALNQL
-435 AENIYIR
+435 AENIYIE
-442 NGEIN
+442 NGEVN

-508 QRMGELRDSQGNS
+508 QRMGELRDAQGNS
-521 GVWARVYGGE
+521 GVWARVYSGE

-547 GYDKVYDYAGGKLF
+547 GYDKVYNYAGGKLF

-661 RVANKSYTTST
+661 RVANKSYSTST
-672 DVRVEQDTLYT
+672 DVRVDQDTLYT

>member
-1 MKRELEKSLKRY
+1 MLENVRNSLKKY
-13 LKRKIKVTLGLLV
+13 LKGKIKITLGLLV
-26 TFLITGQVGH
+26 TFLITGEIGY
-36 SMELAKNYYENGQ
+36 SLEYADKLYKNIQ
-49 DIVIGENE
+49 DVVEDTE
-57 YKVNTED
+57 YKVKVGDQGVN
-64 NSEYNYGIIVRKN
+64 YRYGIMVYN
-77 TNLNIQS
+77 NSDLDIQS
-84 SDRIEIIN
+84 DNIEIIN
-92 TTPSEESPGMEIAA
+92 VSSGNEVEDKEVAAINLRMSSE
-106 LNVRQSSNLI
+106 LV
-116 LGTEETKDIYLKVE
+116 LGTEETKNINLKVDTDKGGASAIYLYNDNDYGQDNG
-130 SSKGVA
+130 SK
-136 TGISLYNV
+136 LK
-144 HTTDAVDEG
+144 
-153 SSLEINGKNFTLD
+153 INGENLVID
-166 VHSTSEGPNKS
+166 VHSEGKGENKAI
-177 TFGILVGN
+177 FGIVVGT
-185 NKTNDG
+185 KVDYDG
-191 KNCEVDIN
+191 QNCVVDIN
-199 SENTVIN
+199 SENTEIN
-206 VTNDSGISYKANA
+206 VTSDSGLSYAANA
-219 LTAWGDAKIRLNSG
+219 LVAWGGGTITLNSG
-233 NVKIYTNKN
+233 NVEINTNKN
-242 NIINVKRN
+242 NVINVKRN
-250 STVEINANSLDK
+250 STVEINANSLDNI
-262 EIQLDG
+262 IQLDG
-268 SIVFECAGTDTSI
+268 SIVFECVDPSTDI
-281 DSNVIVNLTNSNSFL
+281 DSDVVVNLTNFNSYL
-296 NGNILVINQGEG
+296 NGNILVTNLVDGHS
-308 YLEGTKVTGMKLGLS
+308 GTVDGMKLGLS

-361 DRDYSMNIDNMTGTG
+361 DRQYSMNIDNMTGTG

>member
-26 TFLITGQVGH
+26 TFLITGQVGY
-36 SMELAKNYYENGQ
+36 SLNLIVDEYNNEQNVIVNDNYIKNNENTNYQYILGVIYDSSLQ
-49 DIVIGENE
+49 INSKEINIVNNSNGDEVNRKEISAIVVSENSHLKLGNE
-57 YKVNTED
+57 ETENVNLKVNTD
-64 NSEYNYGIIVRKN
+64 
-77 TNLNIQS
+77 
-84 SDRIEIIN
+84 
-92 TTPSEESPGMEIAA
+92 
-106 LNVRQSSNLI
+106 
-116 LGTEETKDIYLKVE
+116 
-130 SSKGVA
+130 KGVA
-136 TGISLYNV
+136 TGIAMYNL
-144 HTTDAVDEG
+144 DEADRG
-153 SSLEINGKNFTLD
+153 GSLEINGKNFTLD
-166 VHSTSEGPNKS
+166 VHATGEGSNKS
-177 TFGILVGN
+177 TYGILVGTKP
-185 NKTNDG
+185 NKDG
-191 KNCEVDIN
+191 ENCVVDIK

-206 VTNDSGISYKANA
+206 VTNDSGLSYTANA
-219 LTAWGDAKIRLNSG
+219 LTAWGGGTIRLNSG
-233 NVKIYTNKN
+233 NVKISAN
-242 NIINVKRN
+242 NIINVKKN
-250 STVEINANSLDK
+250 SLVEINADSLDK
-262 EIQLDG
+262 VIQLDG
-268 SIVFECAGTDTSI
+268 SIVFECVDSTTDI
-281 DSNVIVNLTNSNSFL
+281 DSDVVLNLTNSNSYL
-296 NGNILVINQGEG
+296 NGNILVTNLSHGHS
-308 YLEGTKVTGMKLGLS
+308 GTVDGMKLGLS

-376 GTIIMDASYDEASD
+376 GTIIMDATYNEASD
-390 SFSSTTLEIKQ
+390 SFSSTTLEIKE

-421 INDTQKTEDALNQL
+421 INDAQKTEEALNQL

-447 STINVDEGLLNG
+447 SSINVDEGLLNG

-508 QRMGELRDSQGNS
+508 QRMGELRDTQGNS

-531 IEQGSNYDNSY
+531 IEQGSSYENSY

-590 GSWLNNSG
+590 GSWFNDSG

-736 VEFGIGGNYKVAEN
+736 IEFGIGGNYKVAEN

>member
-36 SMELAKNYYENGQ
+36 SMELAKDYYENGQ

-64 NSEYNYGIIVRKN
+64 NLEYNYGIIVRKN

-242 NIINVKRN
+242 NVINVKRN

-338 YLTFNGGI
+338 NLTFNGGI

-376 GTIIMDASYDEASD
+376 GTIIMDATYNEASD
-390 SFSSTTLEIKQ
+390 SFSSTTLEIKE

-421 INDTQKTEDALNQL
+421 INDAQETEDALNQL
-435 AENIYIR
+435 AGNIYIE
-442 NGEIN
+442 NGEVN

-508 QRMGELRDSQGNS
+508 QRMGELRDTQGNS

-531 IEQGSNYDNSY
+531 IEQGSSYENSY

-590 GSWLNNSG
+590 GSWFNDSG

-736 VEFGIGGNYKVAEN
+736 IEFGIGGNYKVAEN

>member
-1 MKRELEKSLKRY
+1 MLLDKIKNNFKSC
-13 LKRKIKVTLGLLV
+13 LKRKIKFTLGVLV
-26 TFLITGQVGH
+26 SFLITGHIGY
-36 SMELAKNYYENGQ
+36 SIELADTIYKNKQEIIT
-49 DIVIGENE
+49 DKE
-57 YKVNTED
+57 YKLNAGEEGVN
-64 NSEYNYGIIVRKN
+64 YHYGILGYDSTDLK
-77 TNLNIQS
+77 IQS
-84 SDRIEIIN
+84 SDKIEITN
-92 TTPSEESPGMEIAA
+92 VAFGEVNKKEIAA
-106 LNVRQSSNLI
+106 INLRVNSKLI
-116 LGTEETKDIYLKVE
+116 LGTEETKDIYLKVDTD
-130 SSKGVA
+130 KGVA
-136 TGISLYNV
+136 TGIALYNENAA
-144 HTTDAVDEG
+144 DKG

-166 VHSTSEGPNKS
+166 VHSNGDGDNKS
-177 TFGILVGN
+177 TYGILVGLR
-185 NKTNDG
+185 KDKDG
-191 KNCEVDIN
+191 ENCIVDIN

-206 VTNDSGISYKANA
+206 VTNDSGLNYTANA

-233 NVKIYTNKN
+233 NVKISAD

-250 STVEINANSLDK
+250 STVEINKDSLDR
-262 EIQLDG
+262 EIKLDG

-281 DSNVIVNLTNSNSFL
+281 DSNVIVNLTNSNSYL
-296 NGNILVINQGEG
+296 NGNILVTNLGEG

-346 INNNWDIN
+346 INNNWDID

-361 DRDYSMNIDNMTGTG
+361 DRQYSMNIDNMSGTG

-421 INDTQKTEDALNQL
+421 VDDTQKTEDALNQL
-435 AENIYIR
+435 AENIHIE

-447 STINVDEGLLNG
+447 STINIDEGLLNG

-465 VQGTSGMQ
+465 VQGTNGIE
-473 VENIRVG
+473 VGNIKT
-480 SLSNTVM
+480 SNLSNTVM

-531 IEQGSNYDNSY
+531 IEQGSNYDNNY

-547 GYDKVYDYAGGKLF
+547 GYDKAYDYAGGKLF

-736 VEFGIGGNYKVAEN
+736 IEFGIGGNYKVAEN

>member
-13 LKRKIKVTLGLLV
+13 LKRKIKFTLGVLV
-26 TFLITGQVGH
+26 SFLITGHIGY
-36 SMELAKNYYENGQ
+36 SIELADTIYKNKQEIIT
-49 DIVIGENE
+49 DKE
-57 YKVNTED
+57 YKLNAGEEGVN
-64 NSEYNYGIIVRKN
+64 YHYGILGYDSTDLK
-77 TNLNIQS
+77 IQS
-84 SDRIEIIN
+84 SDKIEITNIAFGEVN
-92 TTPSEESPGMEIAA
+92 KKEIAA
-106 LNVRQSSNLI
+106 INLRVNSKLI
-116 LGTEETKDIYLKVE
+116 LGTEETKDIYLKVDTD
-130 SSKGVA
+130 KGVA
-136 TGISLYNV
+136 TGIALYNENAA
-144 HTTDAVDEG
+144 DKG

-166 VHSTSEGPNKS
+166 VHSNG
-177 TFGILVGN
+177 
-185 NKTNDG
+185 DG
-191 KNCEVDIN
+191 ENCIVDIN

-206 VTNDSGISYKANA
+206 VTNDSGLNYTANA

-233 NVKIYTNKN
+233 NVKISAD

-250 STVEINANSLDK
+250 STVEINKDSLDR
-262 EIQLDG
+262 EIKLDG

-281 DSNVIVNLTNSNSFL
+281 DSNVIVNLTNSNSYL
-296 NGNILVINQGEG
+296 NGNILVTNLGEG

-346 INNNWDIN
+346 INNNS
-354 NIGNIKG
+354 GVKKG
-361 DRDYSMNIDNMTGTG
+361 DRQYSMNIDRMTGTG
-376 GTIIMDASYDEASD
+376 GTIIMDATYDEASD
-390 SFSSTTLEIKQ
+390 SFSSTTFWVGEKE
-401 KDNNTK
+401 DSTK
-407 LNFAYDGI
+407 LSFEYDGI

-421 INDTQKTEDALNQL
+421 INDAQKTEVALNQL
-435 AENIYIR
+435 AGNIYVEK
-442 NGEIN
+442 GELN
-447 STINVDEGLLNG
+447 SSFYITEGLLNG

-465 VQGTSGMQ
+465 VQGTNGIQ

-508 QRMGELRDSQGNS
+508 QRMGELRDSKGNS

-547 GYDKVYDYAGGKLF
+547 GYDKAYDYAGGKLF

-661 RVANKSYTTST
+661 RVANKSYSTST
-672 DVRVEQDTLYT
+672 DVRVDQDTLYT

-722 FGQTKTS
+722 FRQTKTS

>member
-26 TFLITGQVGH
+26 TFLITGQVGY
-36 SMELAKNYYENGQ
+36 SLNLIVDEYNNEQNVIVNDNYIKNNENTNYQYILGVIYDSSLQ
-49 DIVIGENE
+49 INSKEINIVNNSNGDEVNRKEISAIVVSENSHLKLGNE
-57 YKVNTED
+57 ETENVNLKVNTD
-64 NSEYNYGIIVRKN
+64 
-77 TNLNIQS
+77 
-84 SDRIEIIN
+84 
-92 TTPSEESPGMEIAA
+92 
-106 LNVRQSSNLI
+106 
-116 LGTEETKDIYLKVE
+116 
-130 SSKGVA
+130 KGVA
-136 TGISLYNV
+136 TGIAMYNL
-144 HTTDAVDEG
+144 DEADRG
-153 SSLEINGKNFTLD
+153 GSLEINGKNFTLD
-166 VHSTSEGPNKS
+166 VHATGEGSNKS
-177 TFGILVGN
+177 TYGILVGTKP
-185 NKTNDG
+185 NKDG
-191 KNCEVDIN
+191 ENCVVDIK

-206 VTNDSGISYKANA
+206 VTNDSGLSYTANA
-219 LTAWGDAKIRLNSG
+219 LTAWGGGTIRLNSG
-233 NVKIYTNKN
+233 NVKIDTNKN

-250 STVEINANSLDK
+250 STVEINANSLDNI
-262 EIQLDG
+262 IQLDG
-268 SIVFECAGTDTSI
+268 SIVFECVDPSTDI
-281 DSNVIVNLTNSNSFL
+281 DSDVIVNLTNSNSYL
-296 NGNILVINQGEG
+296 NGNILVTNLGDG
-308 YLEGTKVTGMKLGLS
+308 HSGTVDGMRLGLS

-346 INNNWDIN
+346 INNNS
-354 NIGNIKG
+354 GVKKG
-361 DRDYSMNIDNMTGTG
+361 DRQYSMNIDNMSGIG
-376 GTIIMDASYDEASD
+376 GTIIMDATYDEVSD

-421 INDTQKTEDALNQL
+421 INDAQETEDALNQL
-435 AENIYIR
+435 AENIYIE
-442 NGEIN
+442 NGEVN

-508 QRMGELRDSQGNS
+508 QRMGELRDTQGNS

-531 IEQGSNYDNSY
+531 IEQGSSYENSY

-590 GSWLNNSG
+590 GSWFNNSG

-736 VEFGIGGNYKVAEN
+736 IEFGIGGNYKVAEN

>member
-26 TFLITGQVGH
+26 TFLITGQLGY
-36 SMELAKNYYENGQ
+36 SSGYAGKNYTNVQ
-49 DIVIGENE
+49 DTITENE
-57 YKVNTED
+57 YKVKVGSED
-64 NSEYNYGIIVRKN
+64 DKYYYGIFAYKN
-77 TNLNIQS
+77 TDLKIQS
-84 SDRIEIIN
+84 ETIEIVN
-92 TTPSEESPGMEIAA
+92 ESPNKSTTDNKKDLQEVAA
-106 LNVRQSSNLI
+106 IKITKNTDLV
-116 LGTEETKDIYLKVE
+116 LGTEQTKSINLKVDTD
-130 SSKGVA
+130 KGGGAAVY
-136 TGISLYNV
+136 IYND
-144 HTTDAVDEG
+144 HRNGTDGG
-153 SSLEINGKNFTLD
+153 SSLEINGERLEIN
-166 VHSTSEGPNKS
+166 VHSEGKGENKA
-177 TFGILVGN
+177 TFGIVVGTKEN
-185 NKTNDG
+185 FDG
-191 KNCEVDIN
+191 QNCEVNIN
-199 SENTVIN
+199 SENTEIN
-206 VTNDSGISYKANA
+206 VTSDSGLSYAANA
-219 LTAWGDAKIRLNSG
+219 LVAWGGGTIRLNSG
-233 NVKIYTNKN
+233 NVKISADNV
-242 NIINVKRN
+242 INVKKN
-250 STVEINANSLDK
+250 SLVEINANSLDNI
-262 EIQLDG
+262 IQLDG
-268 SIVFECAGTDTSI
+268 SIVFECVDPSTDI
-281 DSNVIVNLTNSNSFL
+281 DSDVVVNLTNSNSYL
-296 NGNILVINQGEG
+296 NGNILVTNLVDGHS
-308 YLEGTKVTGMKLGLS
+308 GTVDGMKLGLS

-376 GTIIMDASYDEASD
+376 GTIIMDATYDEVSD

-407 LNFAYDGI
+407 LNFSYDGI

-421 INDTQKTEDALNQL
+421 INDAQETEDALNQL
-435 AENIYIR
+435 AGNIYIE
-442 NGEIN
+442 NGEVN
-447 STINVDEGLLNG
+447 STINIDEGLLNG

-465 VQGTSGMQ
+465 VQGTGGMQ

-547 GYDKVYDYAGGKLF
+547 GYDKAYDYAGGKLF

-661 RVANKSYTTST
+661 RVANKSYSTST
-672 DVRVEQDTLYT
+672 DVRVDQDTLYT

>member
-13 LKRKIKVTLGLLV
+13 LKRKIKVTLDLLV
-26 TFLITGQVGH
+26 TFLITGQVGY

-296 NGNILVINQGEG
+296 NGNILVINQEEG

-338 YLTFNGGI
+338 DLTFNGGI
-346 INNNWDIN
+346 INNNS
-354 NIGNIKG
+354 GVKKG
-361 DRDYSMNIDNMTGTG
+361 DRQYSMNIDRMTGTG
-376 GTIIMDASYDEASD
+376 GTIIMDASYDRVND
-390 SFSSTTLEIKQ
+390 SFSSTTLEIKE

-421 INDTQKTEDALNQL
+421 VDDIQKTEDALSQL
-435 AENIYIR
+435 AGNIHIG

-447 STINVDEGLLNG
+447 STINIDEGLLNG

-590 GSWLNNSG
+590 GSWFNNSG

-661 RVANKSYTTST
+661 RVANKSYSTST
-672 DVRVEQDTLYT
+672 DVRVDQDTLYT